1 MQPVVTAVY
10 GKGRT
15 EKARRHDWF
24 MLDRE
29 ALAAGILWNTH
40 MYINVIYIEKL
51 IFELISKD

>member
-1 MQPVVTAVY
+1 
-10 GKGRT
+10 
-15 EKARRHDWF
+15 

-29 ALAAGILWNTH
+29 ALAAGILWNTY